1 MLSTPTSSAAVEGSG
16 CLGPQC
22 MKISH
27 PCVVNSMKLMPTG
40 EPPQISGNLCVNVGS
55 AKTPLNTQ
63 SEKKFEFQLLTPPHQ
78 NQDSETMKQVD
89 IVKELPPAIETES
102 DSSVETETFNITFS
116 KEVPLGVA
124 SEASNHRSSVH
135 MQPESD
141 IIQPLPEIVPWQSID
156 ILNATHSRLPED
168 RCMHRRVSEVD
179 SLSSQVHTE
188 TSEPLMEPKMTIQTN
203 SPLIEP
209 TEVLSNQDT
218 GLVASQVES
227 GDKPVSNIVNP
238 EKLTLLP
245 KDSQIVTS
253 STTDTTVTKGGADLN
268 ELETTVEQI
277 LSEMS
282 MQEKLLDEASKF
294 KFHSELKNEVQA
306 APILKTHVN
315 IFSVLPHEETVIEL
329 LPRKYAGNIYN
340 EVKVKSEQTTDSN
353 IHESAT
359 DFVDVCNAV
368 QQTDL
373 ISHSA
378 EPKSTGNLDERR
390 VVSVTPVPH
399 SVKQRD
405 ATKHSNISEDRSDN
419 LYDYKWPVNWPDD
432 IFTPVVDDTILPVS
446 IGHLEPSSSRDS
458 EWVNL
463 WSNDAVMQISNSS
476 EESECM
482 AWSTNLSTD
491 PFKSSCAPSDKT
503 SIQSTNHASKFDDG
517 IQADVFDEVNPR
529 HSLHELE
536 ETVSQLISDVE
547 MDESQLLKNLS
558 CLESA
563 VVKQSHS
570 SEDAVLKSDH
580 LDPEKTISNAKTP
593 HCESFQKQEP
603 FEDSRPIRAEVKVL
617 VKTSDTGK
625 EVIEIRSMREYL
637 DTEVTPGQEGSLSVF
652 SADLKSSMG
661 VLENFQ
667 KQQNFPQN
675 VELSEKHIPLKLT
688 QSSSGF
694 TMDKNIQ
701 LSHELS
707 QNDMTNRKM
716 FQNVQIGSDVSKNVE
731 FVPLEHDQNQAYSSV
746 LPEYQQ
752 HSIQKP
758 FVLPPDGLLDDSVVH
773 KPKMYKERQKLHIQ
787 EGKKQQ
793 ALCYEDQQHEQYRSG
808 KKPHRCRQQQKT
820 EQQLKA
826 FESPNLEIKI
836 EDKKENSKF
845 SPEVQNI
852 KYIKKVKEPQN
863 MSEIRTDGKCQQVI
877 VHQKSVF
884 EQTQIFQDHKDE
896 EKIQTIHPG
905 GQHGKHG
912 INPEQEQKRQDGQFH
927 QIQRLFIRSPDFTLS
942 EPLNMLSLDASNKQ
956 QSVAVKEPSQ
966 HIKKLLVRSADFED
980 CITFPIVT
988 PPSSL
993 PTKLHPLSFTPSP
1006 PPQQLPKTKL
1016 FESLPK
1022 APLVSEE
1029 DLHSVSP
1036 LSHNS
1041 PPQNLF
1047 FSFLPM
1053 DDVSDMPDG
1062 LNTYTPLARW
1072 FSMPSLVME
1081 PICPS
1086 SSTTSLNGT
1095 TLSSCLTR
1103 VVSMPSL
1110 QDSLPPLHTQHNES
1124 CLFSYH
1130 STDEGPKDRSA
1141 LINDGN
1147 ETSLIMQNF
1156 SNTSHTSSHLS
1167 VPFSTLTRPDTQTS
1181 FWQQN
1186 SSSPLSPGFS
1196 RRRCVKTLGCSHSS
1210 PFSSCHNE
1218 AAVPY
1223 RSAICSRHHGRKFPD
1238 VFKSVSSSY
1247 LPNPMITP
1255 LQKSPETI
1263 RKHSENHTS
1272 YVNTIACSQPPTS
1285 NMQGILDPWYLQTDF
1300 LLSPVVIPSGYCTW
1314 VPTPD
1319 QQIYSRGKD
1328 GADFKISFHRPIS
1341 FTDNNLTK

>member
-27 PCVVNSMKLMPTG
+27 PCIVGNMKVMPTG
-40 EPPQISGNLCVNVGS
+40 ETPQISGNLCVNVGS
-55 AKTPLNTQ
+55 AETPLNTQ
-63 SEKKFEFQLLTPPHQ
+63 SENKCEFQLLTPPLQ
-78 NQDSETMKQVD
+78 NQDSEIMKQVD
-89 IVKELPPAIETES
+89 IVKEIPPAIETES

-116 KEVPLGVA
+116 KEVPLGVT
-124 SEASNHRSSVH
+124 SEASNQRSSVH
-135 MQPESD
+135 MQPEFD
-141 IIQPLPEIVPWQSID
+141 IIQFFPEIVPWQSID
-156 ILNATHSRLPED
+156 ILNATPSRLPED
-168 RCMHRRVSEVD
+168 RCIHRRVSEVD
-179 SLSSQVHTE
+179 SLLSQVHTG
-188 TSEPLMEPKMTIQTN
+188 TSEPLMEPKMTIQTK
-203 SPLIEP
+203 SPLMQL

-218 GLVASQVES
+218 GLVSSQVES
-227 GDKPVSNIVNP
+227 GEKPASDNVNP

-245 KDSQIVTS
+245 TDSQIVAPCS
-253 STTDTTVTKGGADLN
+253 TDTTVTKGGANLN
-268 ELETTVEQI
+268 ELETTVEEI

-282 MQEKLLDEASKF
+282 MQEKLLDEASEF
-294 KFHSELKNEVQA
+294 KFRSELKNEVLA

-329 LPRKYAGNIYN
+329 LPRKCAGNICN
-340 EVKVKSEQTTDSN
+340 EVKVKSEQATDSN
-353 IHESAT
+353 IHESST
-359 DFVDVCNAV
+359 NFIDVCSAV

-378 EPKSTGNLDERR
+378 EAESTGKLDERR
-390 VVSVTPVPH
+390 VVALTPVPH

-405 ATKHSNISEDRSDN
+405 ATKHSNISEDRSDS
-419 LYDYKWPVNWPDD
+419 LYDYKWPDNWPDD
-432 IFTPVVDDTILPVS
+432 IFAQVVDDTILPMS
-446 IGHLEPSSSRDS
+446 IGHLEPNSSRDS
-458 EWVNL
+458 ERVNI
-463 WSNDAVMQISNSS
+463 WPNDSVMQISNSS

-491 PFKSSCAPSDKT
+491 PFKSSCAPSDRN
-503 SIQSTNHASKFDDG
+503 SVQITNHASKFDNG
-517 IQADVFDEVNPR
+517 IHADVFDEVNPR

-547 MDESQLLKNLS
+547 MDESQLLNDLS

-563 VVKQSHS
+563 VVKHSHS
-570 SEDAVLKSDH
+570 SEDSVLQSDH
-580 LDPEKTISNAKTP
+580 LDPEKTISNSKTP
-593 HCESFQKQEP
+593 HYESFQKQEP
-603 FEDSRPIRAEVKVL
+603 FEDNRPIKAEVKVL

-625 EVIEIRSMREYL
+625 EVIEIHSMREYL
-637 DTEVTPGQEGSLSVF
+637 DTKVTPRQEGSLSVF
-652 SADLKSSMG
+652 SADPKSSMG

-667 KQQNFPQN
+667 EHQNFPQN
-675 VELSEKHIPLKLT
+675 VELSEKHVPLKLT

-694 TMDKNIQ
+694 RIDKNIQ

-707 QNDMTNRKM
+707 QNDMPNRNM
-716 FQNVQIGSDVSKNVE
+716 LQSVQIGSDLSKNVVC
-731 FVPLEHDQNQAYSSV
+731 VPLEHVQNQAYSSG

-758 FVLPPDGLLDDSVVH
+758 FVLPPDRLLDDSAVH
-773 KPKMYKERQKLHIQ
+773 KPKMYKERQKLHVQ
-787 EGKKQQ
+787 EGNKLQ
-793 ALCYEDQQHEQYRSG
+793 ALCYEDQQHDHYRPG
-808 KKPHRCRQQQKT
+808 KKSHRYKQQQKT

-826 FESPNLEIKI
+826 FESRNLEVKI
-836 EDKKENSKF
+836 EDNKENSKF
-845 SPEVQNI
+845 SPQVQNI
-852 KYIKKVKEPQN
+852 QYIENMKEPQKV
-863 MSEIRTDGKCQQVI
+863 SETGTDGKCQQVI
-877 VHQKSVF
+877 VHQKSML
-884 EQTQIFQDHKDE
+884 EQKQIFQDHKDE
-896 EKIQTIHPG
+896 EKVQTIRPG
-905 GQHGKHG
+905 GQHRKHG
-912 INPEQEQKRQDGQFH
+912 NNPEQEQKRQDGQFH

-942 EPLNMLSLDASNKQ
+942 EPLNMLSLETSNKQ
-956 QSVAVKEPSQ
+956 ESVAVKEQSQ

-980 CITFPIVT
+980 FITFPIVT
-988 PPSSL
+988 PPPSL

-1016 FESLPK
+1016 FENLPK
-1022 APLVSEE
+1022 AALVSE
-1029 DLHSVSP
+1029 DDIHSVSP

-1053 DDVSDMPDG
+1053 DNVSDMPDG

-1086 SSTTSLNGT
+1086 SSTISLNGT

-1110 QDSLPPLHTQHNES
+1110 QDSLPPLHTQCNES
-1124 CLFSYH
+1124 CLSSYH
-1130 STDEGPKDRSA
+1130 STDEGQKDRST
-1141 LINDGN
+1141 LINEGN
-1147 ETSLIMQNF
+1147 EMSLIMQNF
-1156 SNTSHTSSHLS
+1156 SYTSHTSSPLS
-1167 VPFSTLTRPDTQTS
+1167 VPFSTFTRPDTQTS

-1186 SSSPLSPGFS
+1186 SSSPLSPGSS
-1196 RRRCVKTLGCSHSS
+1196 RRHCDKTLGSSHSS

-1218 AAVPY
+1218 AATPY
-1223 RSAICSRHHGRKFPD
+1223 GSAICSRHHGRKFPD
-1238 VFKSVSSSY
+1238 VFKSISPSY

-1255 LQKSPETI
+1255 LQKSPGTI
-1263 RKHSENHTS
+1263 RKHRQNHTS
-1272 YVNTIACSQPPTS
+1272 CVNTFACSQPPSS

-1300 LLSPVVIPSGYCTW
+1300 LLSPEVIPSGYCTW

-1328 GADFKISFHRPIS
+1328 GADFKISVHRPVS

>member
-27 PCVVNSMKLMPTG
+27 PCIVSNMKVMPTG
-40 EPPQISGNLCVNVGS
+40 EPPQISGNLCVNVDS
-55 AKTPLNTQ
+55 AKTSLNTQ
-63 SEKKFEFQLLTPPHQ
+63 SEKKCEFQLLTPPLQ

-89 IVKELPPAIETES
+89 IVKELPPAIKTEL

-116 KEVPLGVA
+116 KEVPLGVT
-124 SEASNHRSSVH
+124 SEASNQRSSVH
-135 MQPESD
+135 MQPEFD
-141 IIQPLPEIVPWQSID
+141 IIQFFPEIVPWQSID
-156 ILNATHSRLPED
+156 MSNATPSRLPKD

-179 SLSSQVHTE
+179 SLLSQVHTG

-203 SPLIEP
+203 SPLMQL
-209 TEVLSNQDT
+209 TEVLSNKDT

-227 GDKPVSNIVNP
+227 GEKPVSDIVNP

-245 KDSQIVTS
+245 KDSQIVAS
-253 STTDTTVTKGGADLN
+253 SSTDTTVTKGGVDLN

-294 KFHSELKNEVQA
+294 KFNSELKNEVLA
-306 APILKTHVN
+306 APTLKTHVN
-315 IFSVLPHEETVIEL
+315 IFSVLPNEETVIEL
-329 LPRKYAGNIYN
+329 LPRKCAGNICN
-340 EVKVKSEQTTDSN
+340 EVKVKSEQATDSN
-353 IHESAT
+353 IHESST
-359 DFVDVCNAV
+359 DFIDVCNAV
-368 QQTDL
+368 QQSDL

-378 EPKSTGNLDERR
+378 EAESTGKLDERR
-390 VVSVTPVPH
+390 VVSLTPVPR
-399 SVKQRD
+399 SIKQRD
-405 ATKHSNISEDRSDN
+405 ATKHSNISEDRSDP
-419 LYDYKWPVNWPDD
+419 LYDYKWPDNWPDD
-432 IFTPVVDDTILPVS
+432 IFAQVVDDTILPMS
-446 IGHLEPSSSRDS
+446 IGHLEPNNSRDS
-458 EWVNL
+458 EWVNI
-463 WSNDAVMQISNSS
+463 WPIDSVMQICNGS
-476 EESECM
+476 EERECI
-482 AWSTNLSTD
+482 AWSTDLSTD
-491 PFKSSCAPSDKT
+491 PFKSSCAPSDRN
-503 SIQSTNHASKFDDG
+503 SIQITNHASKFDHG
-517 IQADVFDEVNPR
+517 IHADVFDEVNPR

-558 CLESA
+558 CLENA
-563 VVKQSHS
+563 GVKHSHS
-570 SEDAVLKSDH
+570 SEDAVLQSDH

-593 HCESFQKQEP
+593 HHESFQKQEP

-637 DTEVTPGQEGSLSVF
+637 DTEVTPRQEGSLSVF

-675 VELSEKHIPLKLT
+675 VELSEKHNPLKLT
-688 QSSSGF
+688 HLSSEFSI
-694 TMDKNIQ
+694 DKNFQ
-701 LSHELS
+701 HSHELL
-707 QNDMTNRKM
+707 QNDMPNRNM
-716 FQNVQIGSDVSKNVE
+716 LQSVQIGSDLSKNVE
-731 FVPLEHDQNQAYSSV
+731 CVPLEHDQNQAYSSV

-758 FVLPPDGLLDDSVVH
+758 YVLPPDRLLDDSAVH
-773 KPKMYKERQKLHIQ
+773 KPKVYKERQKLHIQ
-787 EGKKQQ
+787 EGNKQQ
-793 ALCYEDQQHEQYRSG
+793 ALCYEDQQHEQYRPG
-808 KKPHRCRQQQKT
+808 KKSHRYRQQQTT
-820 EQQLKA
+820 EQQLKT
-826 FESPNLEIKI
+826 FESRNLEVKI
-836 EDKKENSKF
+836 EDNKENSKF

-852 KYIKKVKEPQN
+852 KYIEKAKEPQKV
-863 MSEIRTDGKCQQVI
+863 SEIGTVGKCQQVI
-877 VHQKSVF
+877 VHQKSVL
-884 EQTQIFQDHKDE
+884 EETQIFQDHKDE
-896 EKIQTIHPG
+896 EKAQTIHRG
-905 GQHGKHG
+905 GQHTKHG
-912 INPEQEQKRQDGQFH
+912 KNPEQEQKRQDGQFH

-942 EPLNMLSLDASNKQ
+942 EPLNMLSLETSNKQ
-956 QSVAVKEPSQ
+956 QSVAVKEQSQ

-988 PPSSL
+988 PPSSS

-1016 FESLPK
+1016 FENLPK

-1029 DLHSVSP
+1029 DIHSVSP
-1036 LSHNS
+1036 FSHNS
-1041 PPQNLF
+1041 SPQKLI

-1053 DDVSDMPDG
+1053 DKVSDMPDG
-1062 LNTYTPLARW
+1062 LNTYTPLPRW
-1072 FSMPSLVME
+1072 FSMPSLAMKT
-1081 PICPS
+1081 ICPS
-1086 SSTTSLNGT
+1086 SSTISLNGT

-1110 QDSLPPLHTQHNES
+1110 QDSLAPLHTQHNES
-1124 CLFSYH
+1124 CLSSYH
-1130 STDEGPKDRSA
+1130 STDEGSKDRST
-1141 LINDGN
+1141 LINEGN
-1147 ETSLIMQNF
+1147 ETSLIMQHF
-1156 SNTSHTSSHLS
+1156 SNTSHISSPLS
-1167 VPFSTLTRPDTQTS
+1167 VPFSTFTRPDTQKS

-1196 RRRCVKTLGCSHSS
+1196 GTHCDKTLGSSHSS

-1218 AAVPY
+1218 AATAY

-1238 VFKSVSSSY
+1238 VFKSISSSY
-1247 LPNPMITP
+1247 VPNPMINP
-1255 LQKSPETI
+1255 LQKSPGTVREH
-1263 RKHSENHTS
+1263 RQNHTS
-1272 YVNTIACSQPPTS
+1272 CVNTIACSQPPSS
-1285 NMQGILDPWYLQTDF
+1285 NTQGILDPWYLQTDF

-1328 GADFKISFHRPIS
+1328 GAHFKISVHRPIS

>member
-16 CLGPQC
+16 RLGPKG

-40 EPPQISGNLCVNVGS
+40 EPSQISGNLCVNVGS
-55 AKTPLNTQ
+55 TKTPLNTQ

-89 IVKELPPAIETES
+89 IIKELPPAIETES
-102 DSSVETETFNITFS
+102 DSSFETETFNITFS
-116 KEVPLGVA
+116 KEVPLGVT

-135 MQPESD
+135 MQPEVD
-141 IIQPLPEIVPWQSID
+141 IIQFFPEIVPWQSID
-156 ILNATHSRLPED
+156 ILNATHSCLPED
-168 RCMHRRVSEVD
+168 GCTHRRVSEVD
-179 SLSSQVHTE
+179 SLLSQEHTQ
-188 TSEPLMEPKMTIQTN
+188 TSEPLLEPHMTIQTN
-203 SPLIEP
+203 SPLMQL

-218 GLVASQVES
+218 GFVASQVES
-227 GDKPVSNIVNP
+227 GDKPVSDTVNP
-238 EKLTLLP
+238 EKLTLLH

-253 STTDTTVTKGGADLN
+253 SATDTTVTKGGADLN
-268 ELETTVEQI
+268 ELETTVDQI

-282 MQEKLLDEASKF
+282 MQDKLLDEALKF
-294 KFHSELKNEVQA
+294 KFHSELKNEVLA

-329 LPRKYAGNIYN
+329 LPRKCAGNIYN
-340 EVKVKSEQTTDSN
+340 EVKVKLEQATDSN
-353 IHESAT
+353 IHETST
-359 DFVDVCNAV
+359 NFVDVCNAV

-390 VVSVTPVPH
+390 VVSLTPVPH

-405 ATKHSNISEDRSDN
+405 ATKHSNISEDRSDT
-419 LYDYKWPVNWPDD
+419 LYDYKWPDNWPDD
-432 IFTPVVDDTILPVS
+432 IFAQVVDDTILPMS

-458 EWVNL
+458 EWVHI
-463 WSNDAVMQISNSS
+463 WPSDAGIEISNSS
-476 EESECM
+476 EESDCM
-482 AWSTNLSTD
+482 AWSTNLSTN
-491 PFKSSCAPSDKT
+491 PFKSLCAPSDKN
-503 SIQSTNHASKFDDG
+503 SIQITNHASKFDKC
-517 IQADVFDEVNPR
+517 IRTDVFDEVNPR

-563 VVKQSHS
+563 VAKHSHS
-570 SEDAVLKSDH
+570 SGDALLQSDH
-580 LDPEKTISNAKTP
+580 LEPEKTISNAKTL
-593 HCESFQKQEP
+593 HCESFKKQEP
-603 FEDSRPIRAEVKVL
+603 FVDSRPIRAEVKVL

-625 EVIEIRSMREYL
+625 EVIEIHSMREYL

-688 QSSSGF
+688 QTSSGF
-694 TMDKNIQ
+694 RIDKNIQ

-707 QNDMTNRKM
+707 QNDMPNRNM
-716 FQNVQIGSDVSKNVE
+716 FQNVQIGSDLSKNVE
-731 FVPLEHDQNQAYSSV
+731 YFPLEHDQNQAYSSV

-758 FVLPPDGLLDDSVVH
+758 FVLPPDGLLDDSAVH

-787 EGKKQQ
+787 EGNKQ
-793 ALCYEDQQHEQYRSG
+793 ALCYEDQQHEQYWSG
-808 KKPHRCRQQQKT
+808 KKSHKYRQQQKT

-826 FESPNLEIKI
+826 FESCNLEIKI
-836 EDKKENSKF
+836 EDNKENSKF

-852 KYIKKVKEPQN
+852 KYFEKVKEPQR
-863 MSEIRTDGKCQQVI
+863 MSEMGTNGNCQQVI
-877 VHQKSVF
+877 VHQKSVL
-884 EQTQIFQDHKDE
+884 EQTQIFQDHKDK
-896 EKIQTIHPG
+896 EKIHTIHPG

-942 EPLNMLSLDASNKQ
+942 EPLNMLPLNASNKQ
-956 QSVAVKEPSQ
+956 QCVAVKEQSQ
-966 HIKKLLVRSADFED
+966 YIKKLLVRSADFED

-993 PTKLHPLSFTPSP
+993 PTKLHPLLFTPSP

-1016 FESLPK
+1016 FENLPK
-1022 APLVSEE
+1022 APLVSKE
-1029 DLHSVSP
+1029 DLHCVSP

-1053 DDVSDMPDG
+1053 DNVSDMPDG

-1095 TLSSCLTR
+1095 TISSCLTR
-1103 VVSMPSL
+1103 VVSLPSL

-1124 CLFSYH
+1124 CLSSYH
-1130 STDEGPKDRSA
+1130 SSDEGPKDRST

-1147 ETSLIMQNF
+1147 EISCIMQNF
-1156 SNTSHTSSHLS
+1156 SNTSHTSSPLS
-1167 VPFSTLTRPDTQTS
+1167 VPFSTFTRPDMQTS

-1196 RRRCVKTLGCSHSS
+1196 RRHCDKTLGSSHSS
-1210 PFSSCHNE
+1210 LFSSCHNE
-1218 AAVPY
+1218 AAASY
-1223 RSAICSRHHGRKFPD
+1223 RSAVCSIHHGRKLPD
-1238 VFKSVSSSY
+1238 VFKSISSSY

-1255 LQKSPETI
+1255 LHKSPGTI
-1263 RKHSENHTS
+1263 RKHRQGHTS
-1272 YVNTIACSQPPTS
+1272 CVDTIACSQTPSS

-1319 QQIYSRGKD
+1319 QQIYNRGKD
-1328 GADFKISFHRPIS
+1328 GADFKISVHRSIS

>member
-27 PCVVNSMKLMPTG
+27 PCIVNSMKVMPTR
-40 EPPQISGNLCVNVGS
+40 EPPQISGNLCVDVGS

-63 SEKKFEFQLLTPPHQ
+63 SEKKCEFQLLTTPYQ
-78 NQDSETMKQVD
+78 NRDSETMKQVD

-102 DSSVETETFNITFS
+102 DPSVETETFNITFS
-116 KEVPLGVA
+116 KEVPLGVT

-135 MQPESD
+135 MQSEFD
-141 IIQPLPEIVPWQSID
+141 IIQFFPDIVPQQSID
-156 ILNATHSRLPED
+156 ILNATPSCLPED
-168 RCMHRRVSEVD
+168 RWMHRRVSEVD
-179 SLSSQVHTE
+179 SLLSQIYTG
-188 TSEPLMEPKMTIQTN
+188 TSESLMEPQMTIQTN
-203 SPLIEP
+203 SPLMQL

-218 GLVASQVES
+218 GLVTSQIES
-227 GDKPVSNIVNP
+227 GDKPVSDIVNP

-245 KDSQIVTS
+245 KDLQIVASS
-253 STTDTTVTKGGADLN
+253 STDSTVTKGGADLN

-282 MQEKLLDEASKF
+282 MQEKLLDETSNF

-329 LPRKYAGNIYN
+329 LPRKCAGNIYN
-340 EVKVKSEQTTDSN
+340 EVKVKSEQGTNSN
-353 IHESAT
+353 IHESST
-359 DFVDVCNAV
+359 DFIDVCNAV

-373 ISHSA
+373 NSHSA
-378 EPKSTGNLDERR
+378 EAESTEKLDERNI
-390 VVSVTPVPH
+390 VSLAPVSH

-405 ATKHSNISEDRSDN
+405 ATKHSNISEDRSDA
-419 LYDYKWPVNWPDD
+419 LYDYKWPDNWPDD
-432 IFTPVVDDTILPVS
+432 IFAQVVDDTILPMS
-446 IGHLEPSSSRDS
+446 IGHLEPNSSRDS
-458 EWVNL
+458 EWMNI
-463 WSNDAVMQISNSS
+463 WPNESVMQISNSS

-491 PFKSSCAPSDKT
+491 PFKSSCAPSDRNST
-503 SIQSTNHASKFDDG
+503 QITNHASKFDNS

-558 CLESA
+558 CLEST
-563 VVKQSHS
+563 VVKRSHS
-570 SEDAVLKSDH
+570 SEDVVLQSDH
-580 LDPEKTISNAKTP
+580 LDPKKTISNVKTP
-593 HCESFQKQEP
+593 HYESFQKQEP

-625 EVIEIRSMREYL
+625 EIIEIRSMREFL
-637 DTEVTPGQEGSLSVF
+637 DTEMTPGQEGSRSVF
-652 SADLKSSMG
+652 GTDLKSSMG

-694 TMDKNIQ
+694 RIDKNIQ

-707 QNDMTNRKM
+707 QNDMPNRNM
-716 FQNVQIGSDVSKNVE
+716 FQSVQIGSDLSKNVE
-731 FVPLEHDQNQAYSSV
+731 CVPIERDQNQAYSSV

-758 FVLPPDGLLDDSVVH
+758 FVLPPDRLLDDSAVY
-773 KPKMYKERQKLHIQ
+773 KPKMYKERQKLHTR
-787 EGKKQQ
+787 ECNKQQ
-793 ALCYEDQQHEQYRSG
+793 ALRYENQRHEQYRSG
-808 KKPHRCRQQQKT
+808 KQSHRYRQQQKT
-820 EQQLKA
+820 EQQLKS
-826 FESPNLEIKI
+826 FESRNLEIKI
-836 EDKKENSKF
+836 DDNKENSKF

-852 KYIKKVKEPQN
+852 RYIEKVKEPQKV
-863 MSEIRTDGKCQQVI
+863 SEIGTDGKCQQVI
-877 VHQKSVF
+877 VHQKSVLD
-884 EQTQIFQDHKDE
+884 QTQIFQDRKDE
-896 EKIQTIHPG
+896 EKVQTIHPG
-905 GQHGKHG
+905 GQHRKHG
-912 INPEQEQKRQDGQFH
+912 ENPEQEQKRQDGQFH

-942 EPLNMLSLDASNKQ
+942 EPLNMLSLETSNKQ
-956 QSVAVKEPSQ
+956 QSVAVKEQSQ

-993 PTKLHPLSFTPSP
+993 PTKLHPLSFMPSP

-1016 FESLPK
+1016 FENLPK

-1029 DLHSVSP
+1029 DLLSVSP
-1036 LSHNS
+1036 LSHS
-1041 PPQNLF
+1041 STPQNLF

-1053 DDVSDMPDG
+1053 DNVSDMPDG

-1072 FSMPSLVME
+1072 FSMPSLEME

-1086 SSTTSLNGT
+1086 SSTISLDGK
-1095 TLSSCLTR
+1095 TLSSCLTK

-1110 QDSLPPLHTQHNES
+1110 QDSLPPVHTQHNEL
-1124 CLFSYH
+1124 CLSSYH
-1130 STDEGPKDRSA
+1130 NTDEGPTDRSS

-1147 ETSLIMQNF
+1147 KTSLIMQNF
-1156 SNTSHTSSHLS
+1156 SHTSHTSLPLS
-1167 VPFSTLTRPDTQTS
+1167 VPFSTFTRPDTQTS

-1196 RRRCVKTLGCSHSS
+1196 RRHYDKTLGSSRSS
-1210 PFSSCHNE
+1210 PFSSRHNE
-1218 AAVPY
+1218 AATPY
-1223 RSAICSRHHGRKFPD
+1223 RSAICSRHHGRKFPH
-1238 VFKSVSSSY
+1238 VFKSISSSY
-1247 LPNPMITP
+1247 LPNPMVTP
-1255 LQKSPETI
+1255 LHKSPGTI
-1263 RKHSENHTS
+1263 RKHRQNHTS
-1272 YVNTIACSQPPTS
+1272 CVNTLACSQPPSS

-1319 QQIYSRGKD
+1319 QQIYSRGKN
-1328 GADFKISFHRPIS
+1328 GADFKISVHRPIS